1 MLNERYFRNRFF
13 DINPVK
19 LARRQRFFRKVQK
32 RVHHRIDKHQSHKVF
47 KSRLTKVNVI

>member
-1 MLNERYFRNRFF
+1 MLSKRYFHDRFF

-19 LARRQRFFRKVQK
+19 IARRQRFFRKVQK
-32 RVHHRIDKHQSHKVF
+32 RVHHRIDKHRSRKVF